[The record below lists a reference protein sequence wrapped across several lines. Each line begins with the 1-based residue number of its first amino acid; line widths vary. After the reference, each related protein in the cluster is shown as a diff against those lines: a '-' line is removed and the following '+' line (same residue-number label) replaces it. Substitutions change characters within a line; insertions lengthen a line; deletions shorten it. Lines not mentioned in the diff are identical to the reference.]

1 MRLATGHPATRALL
15 LAGVLS
21 ALGALALLPTLI
33 LHWQVNQSDSTT
45 DDTPPIWPLPEDE
58 TEARKAQLINTLL
71 PAIQAT
77 NRDLLALREQAVAV
91 HERFQAGKPDR
102 GDLDWLHEQAT
113 RYRLESPDSLEA
125 LTDDWFATL
134 LRRIDIIPASLA
146 LAQGA
151 IESAWG
157 TSRFAQE
164 GNNYF
169 GQWCF
174 SPGCGMVPAR
184 RPEGAKYEVERF
196 ASVEEAVRRYMLILN
211 SHPRYRYMRVLR
223 EQARAQEKPLSGRVM
238 AAGLNG
244 YAEIGEVYISHIRSV
259 IRHNDFDR
267 FADF

>member
-1 MRLATGHPATRALL
+1 LRTATGHPATRALL
-15 LAGVLS
+15 LASVLI
-21 ALGALALLPTLI
+21 ALAALALLPTLI
-33 LHWQVNQSDSTT
+33 LHWQVNQTEFA
-45 DDTPPIWPLPEDE
+45 DDREPPIWPLPDDE
-58 TEARKAQLINTLL
+58 TEARKAQLVNTLL

-77 NRDLLALREQAVAV
+77 NRDLLALREQALAV

-102 GDLDWLHEQAT
+102 GDLDWLQTQA
-113 RYRLESPDSLEA
+113 RLYRLDAPDNLEA
-125 LTDDWFATL
+125 LTPDWFATL

-174 SPGCGMVPAR
+174 TPGCGMVPAR
-184 RPEGAKYEVERF
+184 RPAGAKYEVERF
-196 ASVEEAVRRYMLILN
+196 PSVEEAVRRYMLNLN